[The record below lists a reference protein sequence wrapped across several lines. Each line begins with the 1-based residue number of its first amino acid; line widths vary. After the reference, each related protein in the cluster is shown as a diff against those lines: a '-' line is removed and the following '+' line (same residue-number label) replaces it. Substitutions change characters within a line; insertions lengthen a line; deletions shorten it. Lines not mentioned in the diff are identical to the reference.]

1 MTGKYKAPNLTA
13 RVTGVNDNVDVTTN
27 GQAVNDI
34 KVTIITPD
42 SE

>member
-27 GQAVNDI
+27 GDKIDSI
-34 KVTIITPD
+34 KVTIVVPE